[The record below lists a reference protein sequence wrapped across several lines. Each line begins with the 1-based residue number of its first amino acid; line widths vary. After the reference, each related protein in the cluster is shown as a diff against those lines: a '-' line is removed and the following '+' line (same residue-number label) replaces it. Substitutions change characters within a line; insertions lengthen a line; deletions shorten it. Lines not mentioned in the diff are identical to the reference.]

1 MNQVVQKIVTN
12 RYALFA
18 LVLMANI
25 AFVAILSAV
34 LPIRYEENDDIIMA
48 MIANGSYSG
57 VPDYHLVYINVLYG
71 YVLTLLYGWTS
82 GIEWYTLSFMV
93 LHILS
98 MSFLSYCIL
107 TTPNRARWE
116 KGLWLLALYVL
127 WSRIVISLQFTTTA
141 GFVCLAGCVLLMRER
156 TSSRWLGVLLVV
168 IAALIRFMAAGLVGL
183 LMAPIIVYVLR
194 FNWRRYIPIVVMLVL
209 IVGCR
214 AVNRYAYERDSEWRY
229 YREYNQLRAQLND
242 NPNAYKLQPD
252 QLPKEVDWI
261 DYQLLLRFIPDPE
274 QIDLK
279 AIRQLSAVV
288 GSVPLDE
295 QLSNLHRMEKYA
307 VEISILLALLVL
319 MVLTTGNKTKYL
331 FLIAYSLFV
340 AALIVHVS
348 MDGFLK
354 YRVFI
359 CMLLPLLVTDFM
371 LLPKT
376 TGLKRRWGIGVVM
389 VVLSGWYVWQIHN
402 EVTIAKHNRY
412 VWREQQLPVLSYV
425 PNDAY
430 VMTLGSAMRME
441 GANPW
446 NIWAL
451 PYKKYTL
458 GWLTW
463 CPLHRHVGDSYRVL
477 LRDDMYV
484 FTSVEY
490 HQPRT
495 AIPRIC
501 EQIEKH
507 YGVKTKIRPICHNS
521 NYALI
526 QIQVE

>member
-1 MNQVVQKIVTN
+1 MKQVIQKILSN

-18 LVLMANI
+18 LVLIANI
-25 AFVAILSAV
+25 AYVALLASV
-34 LPIRYEENDDIIMA
+34 LPIRYEENDDIMMA

-57 VPDYHLVYINVLYG
+57 APDYHLVYINVIYG

-82 GIEWYTLSFMV
+82 AVEWYTLSFMV
-93 LHILS
+93 LHVLS

-107 TTPNRARWE
+107 TTVNRARWE
-116 KGLWLLALYVL
+116 KSLWLLVLYVL

-156 TSSRWLGVLLVV
+156 ASSQWLGVLWVV

-194 FNWRRYIPIVVMLVL
+194 LNWRRYIPIVVMLML

-214 AVNRYAYERDSEWRY
+214 AVNRYVYERDSEWRY

-279 AIRQLSAVV
+279 AIRQLSATV
-288 GSVPLDE
+288 GSVPLHE
-295 QLSNLHRMEKYA
+295 QFSNLQRMEKYA
-307 VEISILLALLVL
+307 VEIAILLALLVL
-319 MVLTTGNKTKYL
+319 MILTTGNKTKYL
-331 FLIAYSLFV
+331 FLIGYALFV
-340 AALIVHVS
+340 TVLVVHVS

-354 YRVFI
+354 NRVFI

-371 LLPKT
+371 LLPNT

-389 VVLSGWYVWQIHN
+389 VALSAWYILQIDD
-402 EVTIAKHNRY
+402 EVSIAKHNRY
-412 VWREQQLPVLSYV
+412 VWRERQLPVLSYV
-425 PNDAY
+425 PSDAY
-430 VMTLGSAMRME
+430 VMTLGTSMAME

-446 NIWAL
+446 NIWSL

-458 GWLTW
+458 GWMTW
-463 CPLHRHVGDSYRVL
+463 CPLNKEVGDSYRVL

-484 FTSVEY
+484 FTSVN
-490 HQPRT
+490 HQQPRT
-495 AIPRIC
+495 AVPRIC

-507 YGVKTKIRPICHNS
+507 YGVKTKIRPICHNKA
-521 NYALI
+521 YALI
-526 QIQVE
+526 QIEIE

>member
-1 MNQVVQKIVTN
+1 MKQVIQKILSN

-25 AFVAILSAV
+25 AYVALLASV
-34 LPIRYEENDDIIMA
+34 LPIRYEENDDIMMA

-57 VPDYHLVYINVLYG
+57 EPDYHLVYINVIYG

-82 GIEWYTLSFMV
+82 AVEWYTLSFMV
-93 LHILS
+93 LHVLS

-116 KGLWLLALYVL
+116 KGLWLLVLYVL

-156 TSSRWLGVLLVV
+156 ASSRWLGVLMVV

-194 FNWRRYIPIVVMLVL
+194 LNRRRYIPIVVMLML

-214 AVNRYAYERDSEWRY
+214 AFNRYVYERDSEWRY

-242 NPNAYKLQPD
+242 NPNAYRLQPS
-252 QLPKEVDWI
+252 QLPAEVDWI

-279 AIRQLSAVV
+279 AIRQLSATV
-288 GSVPLDE
+288 GSVPIHE
-295 QLSNLHRMEKYA
+295 QFSNLQRMEKYA
-307 VEISILLALLVL
+307 VEIAILLALLVL
-319 MVLTTGNKTKYL
+319 MILTTGNKTKFL
-331 FLIAYSLFV
+331 FLIGYALFV

-354 YRVFI
+354 NRVFI

-371 LLPKT
+371 LLPNT

-389 VVLSGWYVWQIHN
+389 VALSAWYILQIDD
-402 EVTIAKHNRY
+402 EVSIAKHNRY
-412 VWREQQLPVLSYV
+412 VWRERQLPVLSYV
-425 PNDAY
+425 PSDAY
-430 VMTLGSAMRME
+430 VMTIGTSMAME

-446 NIWAL
+446 NIWSL

-463 CPLHRHVGDSYRVL
+463 CPLNKHVGDSYRVL

-484 FTSVEY
+484 FTSVNY

-495 AIPRIC
+495 AVPRIC

-507 YGVKTKIRPICHNS
+507 YGVKTKIRPICHNKA
-521 NYALI
+521 YALI
-526 QIQVE
+526 QIEIE